1 MDSFP
6 PGVLSAETAKNFT
19 SSCGGLIIDGLH
31 HTALPLPFLRGRG
44 EKTQQKKKRKEK
56 SLWVEIRSSLI
67 KGKEKKQRPHR
78 SKRRRQL
85 FSASYQQAMLTHVLG
100 SRTSTL
106 S

>member
-44 EKTQQKKKRKEK
+44 EKTQQKKKKREK
-56 SLWVEIRSSLI
+56 LV
-67 KGKEKKQRPHR
+67 G
-78 SKRRRQL
+78 
-85 FSASYQQAMLTHVLG
+85 
-100 SRTSTL
+100 
-106 S
+106 